1 VGLANLV
8 LLAAGATLIV
18 IGAVRARGPWRRY
31 QALREQQANLSR
43 YESWRGGVRG
53 TPDEKTG
60 ASVMI
65 EELRRQ
71 AQIGGAIVA
80 VGFVLVVVAF
90 VVKA

>member
-1 VGLANLV
+1 MGAVDLV
-8 LLAAGATLIV
+8 LLAAGAALIV

-43 YESWRGGVRG
+43 YESWRGGIRG

-71 AQIGGAIVA
+71 AQIGGAIVG
-80 VGFVLVVVAF
+80 VGFVLVIVAF
-90 VVKA
+90 VIKA